1 MGVPRVVSFGAQQ
14 VLVRGFDH
22 RLPPIQ
28 MGNHDNA
35 GTAVLDPYKKY
46 IIAWM
51 AAAVPDVIPVRETDL
66 SGADHRGAYL
76 YPTRISGADLSA
88 VKGLTDTQLQ
98 IACGDATTKLPSGLK
113 APSRW
118 PCPEP

>member
-66 SGADHRGAYL
+66 SG
-76 YPTRISGADLSA
+76 PTTGGPISIRRAFPVPIFRRS
-88 VKGLTDTQLQ
+88 KG
-98 IACGDATTKLPSGLK
+98 
-113 APSRW
+113 
-118 PCPEP
+118 